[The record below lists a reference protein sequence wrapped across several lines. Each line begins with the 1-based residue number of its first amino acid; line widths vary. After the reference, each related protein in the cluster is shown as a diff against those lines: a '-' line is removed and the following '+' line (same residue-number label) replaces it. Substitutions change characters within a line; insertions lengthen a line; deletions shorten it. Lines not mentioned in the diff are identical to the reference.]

1 MLLEPSSHF
10 GKHVGQRVS
19 RQSVN
24 VSADTSARLH
34 LYSLNLLSWS
44 LTFSNFFLLPTE
56 RRNKIR
62 VRQGKFFDECIGSV
76 SADVSVVCRPT
87 RWLTC
92 LPTCRWDRIL
102 YLYRIVIH
110 QGPVVQRLDNT
121 IHWINRYPVDKCWQN
136 KPRYLLDSDSSGPGC
151 SKAG

>member
-24 VSADTSARLH
+24 ASADTSARLH

-76 SADVSVVCRPT
+76 SADVSVVCRWCVN
-87 RWLTC
+87 R
-92 LPTCRWDRIL
+92 RVGRRV
-102 YLYRIVIH
+102 YRRVGGIRFFTFTGFPPSSKTNISKFQFD
-110 QGPVVQRLDNT
+110 QGIRGPWVYQLKTVVC
-121 IHWINRYPVDKCWQN
+121 H
-136 KPRYLLDSDSSGPGC
+136 PR
-151 SKAG
+151 